1 MVHPWPLGVAVLLL
15 IAVAICGCGGDARRA
30 SIVGTVTFNGEP
42 LPEGAI
48 AFIPTA
54 GNKGPSPGAVVSD
67 GHFEVPQK
75 RGPFVGQNRV
85 EIRASRETGRM
96 IPDPR
101 HPRGPNVPAAPLVPE
116 FAEYIPEHYNDA
128 STLVREVK
136 QGRNTLDF
144 DLKAE

>member
-1 MVHPWPLGVAVLLL
+1 MFDPWPMRVAALLL
-15 IAVAICGCGGDARRA
+15 IVVSTCGCGGDARRA
-30 SIVGTVTFNGEP
+30 SIVGTVTLDGEP

-54 GNKGPSPGAVVSD
+54 GNKGPSTGAVVSD
-67 GHFEVPQK
+67 GRFEVPQQ

-101 HPRGPNVPAAPLVPE
+101 HPRGPNVPLVPE
-116 FAEYIPEHYNDA
+116 FAEYVPEHYNDA